1 MTLQAEI
8 QAEPTLNFL
17 SQKACFSGRDEAG
30 EINNAASRSTLGWPE
45 GDFEP
50 SERNNY
56 LYVPEHVILLTTRSY
71 PVETKGPSPY
81 SWSSLLTQAYFPTL

>member
-8 QAEPTLNFL
+8 QAEPNLNFL
-17 SQKACFSGRDEAG
+17 SQKVYFDGRDEAG
-30 EINNAASRSTLGWPE
+30 EINNAASRSTLGWLE
-45 GDFEP
+45 GDVEP

-56 LYVPEHVILLTTRSY
+56 LYVPEHDILLTTRLCL
-71 PVETKGPSPY
+71 VETKGPSPY